1 MARYPE
7 SRESFPT
14 VGVGLW
20 RGHACIDARVSRHL
34 TGTWLF
40 FFLLFYSFLSFF
52 FLHGKTKGI
61 DLGAVV
67 AYSRLDIIDEEYV

>member
-1 MARYPE
+1 M
-7 SRESFPT
+7 
-14 VGVGLW
+14 
-20 RGHACIDARVSRHL
+20 HASMRAYLDILQEH
-34 TGTWLF
+34 GYF